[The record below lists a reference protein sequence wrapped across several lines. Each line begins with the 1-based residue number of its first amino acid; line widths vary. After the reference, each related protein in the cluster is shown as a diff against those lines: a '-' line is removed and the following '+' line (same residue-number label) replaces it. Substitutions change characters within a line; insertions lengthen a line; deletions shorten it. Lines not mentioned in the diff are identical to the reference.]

1 MLNFRDANFNDRPKL
16 LALEQAL
23 IEAERPFNKLTKVDA
38 TYHDLD
44 ALISVA
50 DTLFLVVEIGGKI
63 VATGYIQ
70 IRASKTYLQHSH
82 HGYLGFMYVVPQFRG
97 QGLNKKLLEKLIVWG
112 QERGIRVF
120 YLEVYTQNNVAI
132 KAYEKVGFTS
142 SVVEMKLTL

>member
-1 MLNFRDANFNDRPKL
+1 MNFRDANFNDRPKL

-50 DTLFLVVEIGGKI
+50 DTLFLVVEIDGQI
-63 VATGYIQ
+63 VATGYVQ
-70 IRASKTYLQHSH
+70 ICASKTYLQHSH
-82 HGYLGFMYVVPQFRG
+82 HGYLGFMYVVPQCRG

-112 QERGIRVF
+112 QERGIRDF

>member
-50 DTLFLVVEIGGKI
+50 DTLFLVVEIDGQI
-63 VATGYIQ
+63 VATGYVQ

-82 HGYLGFMYVVPQFRG
+82 HGYLGFMYVVPQCRG
-97 QGLNKKLLEKLIVWG
+97 QGLNKQLLEKLIVWG
-112 QERGIRVF
+112 QERGIRDF

>member
-1 MLNFRDANFNDRPKL
+1 MLNFRDANFNDKPKL

-50 DTLFLVVEIGGKI
+50 DTLFLVVEIDGQI
-63 VATGYIQ
+63 VATGYVQ

-82 HGYLGFMYVVPQFRG
+82 HGYLGFMYVVPQCRG

-112 QERGIRVF
+112 QERGIRDF